1 MHQENGF
8 TLIELL
14 VVLAIVAL
22 LSAIALPRY
31 TQYVARNREAVLAE
45 NLRLTR
51 DALEQFHADRGRYPE
66 ALEELVARRYLKALP
81 FDPIVESNHQWQ
93 LSVPLPPAEGKVGDL
108 HSGAP
113 GVGRN
118 ALPFSRW

>member
-1 MHQENGF
+1 MTRGF

-22 LSAIALPRY
+22 LSALAMPRY
-31 TQYVARNREAVLAE
+31 TQYVERNREAVLAE

-66 ALEELVARRYLKALP
+66 SLDELVSRRYLKTLP
-81 FDPIVESNHQWQ
+81 FDPILESSRHWR
-93 LSVPLPPAEGKVGDL
+93 LSEPLPPSEGKVADL
-108 HSGAP
+108 HSAAP
-113 GVGRN
+113 GLGRDGRR
-118 ALPFSRW
+118 FTSW

>member
-1 MHQENGF
+1 MARGF

-22 LSAIALPRY
+22 LAAVSMPRY
-31 TQYVARNREAVLAE
+31 VQYVDRNREAVLAE

-66 ALEELVARRYLKALP
+66 TLDELVSRRYLKALP
-81 FDPIVESNHQWQ
+81 FDPV
-93 LSVPLPPAEGKVGDL
+93 LSSDRYWRISAPPPPAQGKVGNI

-113 GVGRN
+113 GIARN
-118 ALPFSRW
+118 GLRYEQW